1 MLSTRRKITLARW
14 AYQCVHAARALFA
27 RDDHTIVVRGDIVW
41 DLDLGEG
48 IDFAIYLLGAFERSS
63 IRAYSQLIHPGAV
76 VIDVGANIG
85 AHTLPFAHLVGP
97 GGRVLAFEP
106 TTYAF
111 HRLQRNL
118 ALNPAIAQR
127 VSAYQAMLAA
137 QSGDVPG
144 VDLYARWPLR
154 HAPETRHST
163 HMGIAA
169 STDGAEVVALDD
181 WIERHNISRV
191 DFIKL
196 DVDGHECRVL
206 RGAVE
211 TLRKFRPSL
220 LVEFMPYGLEEAGAS
235 LADLVKILTDLH
247 YTFFRVPD
255 LTALPNTTPLL
266 QDIIPDGGSLNVL
279 CRPEARPAAG
289 IP

>member
-1 MLSTRRKITLARW
+1 MSTRRKITLARW

-137 QSGDVPG
+137 QSGNVPG

-196 DVDGHECRVL
+196 DV
-206 RGAVE
+206 
-211 TLRKFRPSL
+211 
-220 LVEFMPYGLEEAGAS
+220 
-235 LADLVKILTDLH
+235 
-247 YTFFRVPD
+247 
-255 LTALPNTTPLL
+255 
-266 QDIIPDGGSLNVL
+266 
-279 CRPEARPAAG
+279 
-289 IP
+289 